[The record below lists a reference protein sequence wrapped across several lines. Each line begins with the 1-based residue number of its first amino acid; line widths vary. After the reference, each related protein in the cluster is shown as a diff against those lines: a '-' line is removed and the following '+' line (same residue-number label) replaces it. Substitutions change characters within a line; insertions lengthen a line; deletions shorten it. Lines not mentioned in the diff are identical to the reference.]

1 MNTKKD
7 YYEILGVPQ
16 NATQCEI
23 RKALR
28 MQLRKYYPSITQPGT
43 GKKVKEITEAYQVL
57 SNPKKRSDYDQFGY
71 IEHFDDE
78 KEKERLDLFNEI
90 VSAFKL
96 S

>member
-28 MQLRKYYPSITQPGT
+28 MQLRKYYPSITQLET
-43 GKKVKEITEAYQVL
+43 GKKSKG
-57 SNPKKRSDYDQFGY
+57 N
-71 IEHFDDE
+71 
-78 KEKERLDLFNEI
+78 N
-90 VSAFKL
+90 
-96 S
+96 